1 MAVAIKC
8 ITRKNVS
15 KSSENLLDK
24 EINILKEL
32 SQLKHANVVSLLDCK
47 QTPRFFYL
55 VMEVSGSS
63 EFSIASLSR
72 ISPRPK
78 TLKRVRSWLW
88 RHERLE

>member
-24 EINILKEL
+24 EINILKDL
-32 SQLKHANVVSLLDCK
+32 SQLKHPNVVSLLDCK

-55 VMEVSGSS
+55 VMEVS
-63 EFSIASLSR
+63 EALDLASL
-72 ISPRPK
+72 
-78 TLKRVRSWLW
+78 
-88 RHERLE
+88 LEFQC